1 MSAGSDFI
9 QSLIGVFNAEQEPQV
24 MTKVAVLR
32 IITQMLRLR
41 RDTSNELTAQ
51 ANAILQ
57 NIRLPG
63 EIMANS

>member
-1 MSAGSDFI
+1 
-9 QSLIGVFNAEQEPQV
+9 LIGVFNTEQDPQV

-41 RDTSNELTAQ
+41 RDTTNELTSQ
-51 ANAILQ
+51 ASALLQ